1 MYVCLKALGLIR
13 RVYKYCLEGKKT
25 LAVVATAQR
34 KAGLLEKAQYMY
46 IEF

>member
-1 MYVCLKALGLIR
+1 MYVCLTALELIR
-13 RVYKYCLEGKKT
+13 RVYKYCLEEKNP

-34 KAGLLEKAQYMY
+34 KAGLLEKAQY